1 MKGYRFER
9 GVSWSS
15 LMMERGLRLVR
26 IRTRIRFCGMSIH
39 TCYFGKRLI
48 SRLETL
54 NGLIGKIPSNPLWA
68 ELLAAQK
75 REEDAAS
82 ASATLLPNG
91 TRTVVRKVGSSSSL
105 KSKRSAS
112 GIPRSTSGLKK
123 KEKAK

>member
-1 MKGYRFER
+1 MN
-9 GVSWSS
+9 
-15 LMMERGLRLVR
+15 
-26 IRTRIRFCGMSIH
+26 
-39 TCYFGKRLI
+39 
-48 SRLETL
+48 RLETL

-75 REEDAAS
+75 REEDSAS
-82 ASATLLPNG
+82 GSATLLPGG
-91 TRTVVRKVGSSSSL
+91 TKKVVRKVGSSTSL

>member
-1 MKGYRFER
+1 M
-9 GVSWSS
+9 
-15 LMMERGLRLVR
+15 
-26 IRTRIRFCGMSIH
+26 
-39 TCYFGKRLI
+39 
-48 SRLETL
+48 

-82 ASATLLPNG
+82 ASATLFRNG
-91 TRTVVRKVGSSSSL
+91 TKKVVRKVGSTTSL

>member
-1 MKGYRFER
+1 
-9 GVSWSS
+9 
-15 LMMERGLRLVR
+15 LV
-26 IRTRIRFCGMSIH
+26 CPSH
-39 TCYFGKRLI
+39 LLLNDKRLI

-91 TRTVVRKVGSSSSL
+91 TKKVVRKVGSTTSL

-112 GIPRSTSGLKK
+112 GIPRSASGLKK